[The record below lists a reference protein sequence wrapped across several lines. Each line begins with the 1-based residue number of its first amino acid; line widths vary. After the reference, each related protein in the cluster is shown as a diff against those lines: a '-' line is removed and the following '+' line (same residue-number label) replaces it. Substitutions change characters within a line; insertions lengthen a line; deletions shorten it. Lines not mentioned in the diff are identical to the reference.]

1 MEAHS
6 ANILRKS
13 GRGASREGGICSG
26 RCGAGGRMGAGA
38 ACADGLP
45 MVGRSEFSGN
55 GLRWSVGRRPRK
67 RMCGISGG
75 GGCRVADRGLGPVCS
90 WSRQGVGMSG
100 VGRCAA
106 DRRCRVVG
114 QQGGCRAGAGRCGPL
129 GAARAGVDS
138 LFRRGRHGAAAV
150 SERGRSHPPDGAPV
164 PAWSLSSGGPGIGSV
179 RTVGSDEGR
188 RGPSVPA
195 GQAWSRRRFRTG
207 RSHPP
212 DARPPIFARSAL
224 RKGPDAPFSD
234 SFCPFLQRPAAPEPT
249 PFANPR
255 FRRSGKAKKLFFY
268 FYFIIK
274 DVSLCSQNN
283 T

>member
-13 GRGASREGGICSG
+13 GRGASREGGG
-26 RCGAGGRMGAGA
+26 YVRAGAGQVEGWVPVRPARMASRWWGAASFPGTGCGGVSGAGRGSGCA
-38 ACADGLP
+38 ASP
-45 MVGRSEFSGN
+45 
-55 GLRWSVGRRPRK
+55 
-67 RMCGISGG
+67 G

-150 SERGRSHPPDGAPV
+150 SERGRSHPRAEPV
-164 PAWSLSSGGPGIGSV
+164 F
-179 RTVGSDEGR
+179 R
-188 RGPSVPA
+188 RGPSVQA
-195 GQAWSRRRFRTG
+195 GPVASSYGSPPFPDGPVASPGRKASHLRAQRPPEGARCSVFGLFLSFSAASRRAGT
-207 RSHPP
+207 
-212 DARPPIFARSAL
+212 DAVCKSAVSPL
-224 RKGPDAPFSD
+224 GKSEKVV
-234 SFCPFLQRPAAPEPT
+234 FL
-249 PFANPR
+249 FLLYN
-255 FRRSGKAKKLFFY
+255 
-268 FYFIIK
+268 
-274 DVSLCSQNN
+274 
-283 T
+283 

>member
-150 SERGRSHPPDGAPV
+150 SERGRSHPPDGARV
-164 PAWSLSSGGPGIGSV
+164 PAWTLCSGGAGRISV
-179 RTVGSDEGR
+179 RVAAVSGRAGRIPGREASHLRAQRPPEGAR
-188 RGPSVPA
+188 CSVFGLFLSFSA
-195 GQAWSRRRFRTG
+195 ASRRAGT
-207 RSHPP
+207 
-212 DARPPIFARSAL
+212 DAVCKSAVSPL
-224 RKGPDAPFSD
+224 GKSEKVV
-234 SFCPFLQRPAAPEPT
+234 FL
-249 PFANPR
+249 FLLYN
-255 FRRSGKAKKLFFY
+255 
-268 FYFIIK
+268 
-274 DVSLCSQNN
+274 
-283 T
+283 

>member
-1 MEAHS
+1 MFGPV
-6 ANILRKS
+6 R
-13 GRGASREGGICSG
+13 GRWKDGC
-26 RCGAGGRMGAGA
+26 RCGLRGWPPDGGAQRVFRERA
-38 ACADGLP
+38 AVECRAPAAEAD
-45 MVGRSEFSGN
+45 VRH
-55 GLRWSVGRRPRK
+55 LR
-67 RMCGISGG
+67 G

-212 DARPPIFARSAL
+212 DARPSIFARSAL

>member
-26 RCGAGGRMGAGA
+26 RGVSRAGG
-38 ACADGLP
+38 
-45 MVGRSEFSGN
+45 
-55 GLRWSVGRRPRK
+55 
-67 RMCGISGG
+67 I
-75 GGCRVADRGLGPVCS
+75 CS
-90 WSRQGVGMSG
+90 
-100 VGRCAA
+100 
-106 DRRCRVVG
+106 
-114 QQGGCRAGAGRCGPL
+114 
-129 GAARAGVDS
+129 
-138 LFRRGRHGAAAV
+138 
-150 SERGRSHPPDGAPV
+150 GRSHPPDGAPV

-188 RGPSVPA
+188 RGPSVQA
-195 GQAWSRRRFRTG
+195 GPVASPYGSLPFPDG
-207 RSHPP
+207 PVASP

>member
-1 MEAHS
+1 
-6 ANILRKS
+6 
-13 GRGASREGGICSG
+13 
-26 RCGAGGRMGAGA
+26 MGAGA

-164 PAWSLSSGGPGIGSV
+164 SAWSLSSGGPGIGSV

-188 RGPSVPA
+188 RGPSVQA
-195 GQAWSRRRFRTG
+195 GPVASPYGSLPFPDGPVASPGRKASHLRAQRPPEGARCSVFGLFLSFSAASRRAGT
-207 RSHPP
+207 
-212 DARPPIFARSAL
+212 DAVCKSAVSPL
-224 RKGPDAPFSD
+224 GKSEKVV
-234 SFCPFLQRPAAPEPT
+234 FL
-249 PFANPR
+249 FLLYN
-255 FRRSGKAKKLFFY
+255 
-268 FYFIIK
+268 
-274 DVSLCSQNN
+274 
-283 T
+283 

>member
-1 MEAHS
+1 MFGPV
-6 ANILRKS
+6 R
-13 GRGASREGGICSG
+13 GRWKDGC
-26 RCGAGGRMGAGA
+26 RCGLRGWPPDGGAQRVFRERA
-38 ACADGLP
+38 AVECRAPAAEAD
-45 MVGRSEFSGN
+45 VRH
-55 GLRWSVGRRPRK
+55 LR
-67 RMCGISGG
+67 G

-188 RGPSVPA
+188 RGPSVQA
-195 GQAWSRRRFRTG
+195 GPVASPYESLPFPDGPVASPGRKASHLRAQRPPEGARCSVFGLFLSFSAASRRAGT
-207 RSHPP
+207 
-212 DARPPIFARSAL
+212 DAVCKSAVSPL
-224 RKGPDAPFSD
+224 GKSEKVV
-234 SFCPFLQRPAAPEPT
+234 FL
-249 PFANPR
+249 FLLYN
-255 FRRSGKAKKLFFY
+255 
-268 FYFIIK
+268 
-274 DVSLCSQNN
+274 
-283 T
+283 